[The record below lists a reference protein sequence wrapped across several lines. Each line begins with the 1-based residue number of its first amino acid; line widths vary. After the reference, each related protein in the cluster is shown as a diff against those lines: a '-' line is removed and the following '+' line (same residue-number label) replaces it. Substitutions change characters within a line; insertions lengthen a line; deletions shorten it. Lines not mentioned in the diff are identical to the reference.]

1 MIHSLIAPL
10 IIGALL
16 GYVMGQPAEESFYNL
31 MTLIDAKNITLCYD
45 GKTILD
51 DVSLR
56 IGAADFLTIIGPN
69 GAGKSTLLK
78 VMMGLVRAGS
88 GSVVREKN
96 LRIGYMP
103 QGFRANP
110 SMPISVA
117 RFLDLTGA
125 GAGAGAGAAES
136 QTLAELAQIES
147 LLDKPLQ
154 ALSGG
159 ERQRVLLA
167 QALAAAPQLLILDE
181 PAQNLDLSGQ
191 LAFYALL
198 DAIHRDTKTS
208 ILMVSHDL
216 HMVMAS
222 TRQVVCLYR
231 HICCSG
237 EPQMVAR
244 DPEFQRLFGD
254 NMAEMMAVYHHQHDH
269 THSVPHGAHG
279 EGE

>member
-1 MIHSLIAPL
+1 
-10 IIGALL
+10 
-16 GYVMGQPAEESFYNL
+16 

-88 GSVVREKN
+88 GAVVREKN

-125 GAGAGAGAAES
+125 GAGAGVEM
-136 QTLAELAQIES
+136 AQIES

-269 THSVPHGAHG
+269 THGVPHGTHG
-279 EGE
+279 VTRGTREGGGDG

>member
-1 MIHSLIAPL
+1 
-10 IIGALL
+10 
-16 GYVMGQPAEESFYNL
+16 MGQPAEESFCNL

-51 DVSLR
+51 DVSLS

-78 VMMGLVRAGS
+78 VMMGLVPVQS
-88 GSVVREKN
+88 GAVVRQKN

-125 GAGAGAGAAES
+125 GAGSGVEM
-136 QTLAELAQIES
+136 AQIES
-147 LLDKPLQ
+147 LLEKPLQ

-269 THSVPHGAHG
+269 THSVPHGGPHTPSVMRGTRG
-279 EGE
+279 EGGDG

>member
-1 MIHSLIAPL
+1 
-10 IIGALL
+10 
-16 GYVMGQPAEESFYNL
+16 MGQPAEESFYNL

-51 DVSLR
+51 DVSLK

-78 VMMGLVRAGS
+78 VMMGLVRTQS
-88 GSVVREKN
+88 GAVVREKN

-125 GAGAGAGAAES
+125 GAGAGAGADMAEM
-136 QTLAELAQIES
+136 AQIES

-269 THSVPHGAHG
+269 SHGVPHGAHG
-279 EGE
+279 AHGKDA

>member
-1 MIHSLIAPL
+1 MS
-10 IIGALL
+10 
-16 GYVMGQPAEESFYNL
+16 
-31 MTLIDAKNITLCYD
+31 LIDAKNITLCYD

-51 DVSLR
+51 DVSLH
-56 IGAADFLTIIGPN
+56 IDAADFLTIIGPN

-78 VMMGLVRAGS
+78 VMMGLVPVQS
-88 GSVVREKN
+88 GAVVRQKG
-96 LRIGYMP
+96 LRVGYMP

-117 RFLDLTGA
+117 RFLRLTGA
-125 GAGAGAGAAES
+125 DAGAGS
-136 QTLAELAQIES
+136 LAELTQIES
-147 LLDKPLQ
+147 LLEKPLQ

-167 QALAAAPQLLILDE
+167 QALVAAPQLLILDE

-237 EPQMVAR
+237 APQMVAR

-269 THSVPHGAHG
+269 THGVSHG
-279 EGE
+279 EGRGA

>member
-1 MIHSLIAPL
+1 
-10 IIGALL
+10 
-16 GYVMGQPAEESFYNL
+16 MGHLTEESICNP

-125 GAGAGAGAAES
+125 GAGAG
-136 QTLAELAQIES
+136 TDMAELAQIES
-147 LLDKPLQ
+147 LLEKPLQ

-279 EGE
+279 EDA

>member
-16 GYVMGQPAEESFYNL
+16 GYVMGQPTEESICNS

-88 GSVVREKN
+88 GAVVRQKN

-125 GAGAGAGAAES
+125 GAGAES
-136 QTLAELAQIES
+136 GTEFETLAELAQIES

-269 THSVPHGAHG
+269 SHGAHG
-279 EGE
+279 EDA

>member
-1 MIHSLIAPL
+1 MSWNIL
-10 IIGALL
+10 
-16 GYVMGQPAEESFYNL
+16 ESFSNP
-31 MTLIDAKNITLCYD
+31 MTLIDVKNITLSYD

-51 DVSLR
+51 DVSLN
-56 IGAADFLTIIGPN
+56 IGAEDFLTIIGPN

-78 VMMGLVRAGS
+78 VIMGLVRAQS
-88 GSVVREKN
+88 GAVMREKN

-125 GAGAGAGAAES
+125 KIGAEVGADAA
-136 QTLAELAQIES
+136 AMAQIES

-159 ERQRVLLA
+159 ERQQVLLA
-167 QALAAAPQLLILDE
+167 QALAGAPQLLILDE

-269 THSVPHGAHG
+269 THTPSVTDGVAQG
-279 EGE
+279 GREGGGDG